1 MNSTGCSPS
10 RMAPKCCGLKPT
22 PGPAGRH
29 DAASAILKLRA
40 LNCGRDGARGGPRA
54 PPPASGLDRGERA
67 PALPGFPGR
76 AGSLCPVLPGVA
88 LVVDLGGPRT
98 GGAGTGGA
106 IVLAGESD
114 AVAFVGIG
122 LRRGRS
128 GRG

>member
-1 MNSTGCSPS
+1 GG
-10 RMAPKCCGLKPT
+10 REG
-22 PGPAGRH
+22 GGGGGGGEGGGGAG
-29 DAASAILKLRA
+29 
-40 LNCGRDGARGGPRA
+40 GGAGVWRGGGGGGGGPRRA

-67 PALPGFPGR
+67 HALRGFHGR
-76 AGSLCPVLPGVA
+76 AGSLGHVLPGVA